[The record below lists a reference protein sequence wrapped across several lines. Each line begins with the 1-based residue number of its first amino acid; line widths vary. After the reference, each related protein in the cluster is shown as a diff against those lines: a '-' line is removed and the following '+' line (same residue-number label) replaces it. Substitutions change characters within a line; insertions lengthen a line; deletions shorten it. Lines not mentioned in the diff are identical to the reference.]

1 MEEEMICIC
10 CPVGCHLAVN
20 VKSDHSVEVSGNR
33 CPKGEVY
40 GRNEVVDPRRTVT
53 AVVKTNS
60 PEFPF
65 MPVKT
70 ASAIPKDRIPKLLST
85 LYGMT
90 VEGPLDSGKVVINDF
105 DGTGIDVVLTR
116 GSYRGEQ
123 VSVNR

>member
-10 CPVGCHLAVN
+10 CPVGCHLRVD
-20 VKSDHSVEVSGNR
+20 VKADHSVEVSGNN

-40 GRNEVVDPRRTVT
+40 GRNEVIDPRRTVT

-60 PEFPF
+60 PDFPF

-70 ASAIPKDRIPKLLST
+70 AGAIPKDRIQKLLTT

-90 VEGPLDSGKVVINDF
+90 VESPLDSGKVVISDF

-116 GSYRGEQ
+116 GSYNGQQ
-123 VSVNR
+123 VSVGR